1 MDARTIVPRRTAL
14 LAALATALAASV
26 AAPAAAAADDGAAL
40 FGQHCA
46 ACHGPAGAGVPGMAP
61 ALAGPLAPLFG
72 SEDGRRY
79 VRDVLLHGLSG
90 RIVSQGQVF
99 VGAMS
104 PQARLGDAELAAIAS
119 HLAAGLNGHAEPGL
133 AAEDFARARQARPS
147 HKELRERRSRL
158 MP

>member
-61 ALAGPLAPLFG
+61 ALAGPL
-72 SEDGRRY
+72 
-79 VRDVLLHGLSG
+79 
-90 RIVSQGQVF
+90 
-99 VGAMS
+99 
-104 PQARLGDAELAAIAS
+104 
-119 HLAAGLNGHAEPGL
+119 N
-133 AAEDFARARQARPS
+133 
-147 HKELRERRSRL
+147 
-158 MP
+158 